1 MGEDICKQSN
11 WQGIKLHNIQK
22 LMQLN
27 VKNMK
32 NPPNQKM
39 DRRSRQISLQR
50 RHTNGQ
56 KAYEKI
62 LNITNY
68 WRNSNQNYNEVSP
81 HTGQNGHHQRLYQ
94 K

>member
-11 WQGIKLHNIQK
+11 WQGINLHNIQK

-32 NPPNQKM
+32 NPSNQKM
-39 DRRSRQISLQR
+39 DRRSRQTSLQR
-50 RHTNGQ
+50 RYTNGQ
-56 KAYEKI
+56 KAYENI

-94 K
+94 Q